1 MENYATQGQ
10 IFTDLGEDVISSAFD
25 GYNAC
30 VFAYGQTGSGKSYSM
45 MGGEGDIGL
54 IPRICTALFD
64 KTEKY
69 GEAGT
74 KYSAEVSYL
83 EIYNEKVK
91 DLLTVPIP
99 GSPTRNKSPTKGT
112 PRKGKGKGKA
122 KAAASPRRKAGST
135 ASLRVRENPQSGPYV
150 EGLSVHKVSC
160 ADEINGLM
168 EIGNAARTVAATN
181 MNDTSSRS
189 HALFT
194 IRFTQGS
201 FVAGIPAEKTSKLNL
216 VDLAGSERTSSTG
229 ATGVRL
235 KEGGSINKSLTTL
248 GIVINELAKRTTKGS
263 HIPYRDSV
271 LTWLLRESL
280 GGNSKTIMLAA
291 ISPADVNYGET
302 LSTLHYANRA
312 KNIVNKP
319 IVNEDENVRIIK
331 ELRKEVE
338 ELKKMLGS
346 KTGSVELDI
355 KIKQSEALV
364 TELTDE
370 FATRWNVTKKVLE
383 SSALSVQKDGDAVV
397 LYTDNPHLVNLNL
410 HDSLASGVT
419 LHYLKDPL
427 TTIGRRSASTVDVVL
442 AGADCAEKHCTIT
455 IGSPTEVTLTP
466 EDGVCIVNGAKV
478 EKTLALRQG
487 MQLTFGT
494 QNVFRFNHPAQAK
507 QMRQLRASGELEDDP
522 LPPPP
527 PIQSTRVSPLT
538 TAGDDADA
546 PGGGGDGNS
555 GDVFSEDPETLR
567 FRLLELEAQQAAQQV
582 MIRHLFVS
590 FRFFSPYLLFSSL
603 LFFSFSFLFASFLF
617 FLLPFSPCLCASL
630 FAETW
635 VHLKNMHTNPPT
647 TPSPPVPALRHICTA
662 PTYLPSG
669 HACAVASLL

>member
-1 MENYATQGQ
+1 MIQ
-10 IFTDLGEDVISSAFD
+10 SAFD

-30 VFAYGQTGSGKSYSM
+30 VFAYGQTGAGKSYSM
-45 MGGEGDIGL
+45 MGGRDDVGL
-54 IPRICTALFD
+54 VPRICSALFD
-64 KTEKY
+64 RTVKD
-69 GEAGT
+69 GEEGT

-91 DLLTVPIP
+91 DLLNVPITVAPNSP
-99 GSPTRNKSPTKGT
+99 GKKRASPSKGTGT
-112 PRKGKGKGKA
+112 PRKGKGGAKA
-122 KAAASPRRKAGST
+122 KSGPSPRRKAGAA

-150 EGLSVHKVSC
+150 EGLSVHKVTS

-194 IRFTQGS
+194 IKFTQAS
-201 FVAGIPAEKTSKLNL
+201 FVAGIPAEKSSKLNL

-229 ATGVRL
+229 ATGLRL

-248 GIVINELAKRTTKGS
+248 GIVINELAKRTSKAS

-291 ISPADVNYGET
+291 ISPADCNYGET

-338 ELKKMLGS
+338 ELKKMLGGAS
-346 KTGSVELDI
+346 TGSAELDA

-370 FATRWNVTKKVLE
+370 FAARWNVTKKVLE
-383 SSALSVQKDGDAVV
+383 DKALTLESEGVSVSLESDK
-397 LYTDNPHLVNLNL
+397 PHLVNLNL

-419 LHYLKDPL
+419 LHYLRDPI
-427 TTIGRRSASTVDVVL
+427 TTIGRGVPGRVDVVL
-442 AGADCAEKHCTIT
+442 AGADSAEKHCSIT
-455 IGSPTEVTLTP
+455 IDSPTSVTLTP
-466 EDGVCIVNGAKV
+466 EDGICVVNGAKV
-478 EKTLALRQG
+478 RSSIALKQG
-487 MQLTFGT
+487 MQLKFGQ
-494 QNVFRFNHPAQAK
+494 QNMFRFNHPVQAK
-507 QMRQLRASGELEDDP
+507 ELRELRARGEYPEDDDP

-527 PIQSTRVSPLT
+527 MVTSRVSPLSHDG
-538 TAGDDADA
+538 GDGGGAM
-546 PGGGGDGNS
+546 GGGGSDAAAAAV
-555 GDVFSEDPETLR
+555 DVFSADKETLM
-567 FRLLELEAQQAAQQV
+567 FKLVELEAQREAQLV
-582 MIRHLFVS
+582 RSWV
-590 FRFFSPYLLFSSL
+590 
-603 LFFSFSFLFASFLF
+603 
-617 FLLPFSPCLCASL
+617 CASA
-630 FAETW
+630 FALLHRLQAMMPW
-635 VHLKNMHTNPPT
+635 HPNP
-647 TPSPPVPALRHICTA
+647 S
-662 PTYLPSG
+662 LPS
-669 HACAVASLL
+669 